1 MQASD
6 SMPFNRLCIVV
17 AVSVAVMGCSK
28 FLKTESENLTPFANQ
43 TITLVSN
50 LDYGLS
56 DDESLYLRKIEDYID
71 DEHAFE
77 RFDALERQAE
87 NQLKALVTYSIQ
99 MVTISEQNITEN
111 EKSNELADI
120 LIALGALVR
129 EDEVIE
135 NKNIDKERNQDILA
149 QVRAS
154 EDYLESLRI
163 LLPAINEFTEH
174 ALVVLD
180 ELELEKRKA
189 ASYIDEAIDKK
200 YGNAIEFE
208 HELRLVRNN
217 YYNSILALSR
227 YADTRDAKYIE
238 EVRQTGVLP
247 VVDALKGKKSLTS
260 KEIID
265 LHKIITRRMAM
276 VNENYKQLKPDY
288 DEYFLSHSELSKLV
302 ESKETGIKEERLTFI
317 IWSRAYQKMALGKT
331 NPAEWFD
338 ISETGGLLMGA
349 AGRAAGL

>member
-1 MQASD
+1 MT
-6 SMPFNRLCIVV
+6 FNRLCMVL
-17 AVSVAVMGCSK
+17 AVSVAVTGCSK
-28 FLKTESENLTPFANQ
+28 FLKSESENLTPFANQ
-43 TITLVSN
+43 TISLVSN

-135 NKNIDKERNQDILA
+135 DTKRDVERNKEILA

-189 ASYIDEAIDKK
+189 ARYIDEAIDKK
-200 YGNAIEFE
+200 YGKAIEFE

-217 YYNSILALSR
+217 YYNTILALSR
-227 YADTRDAKYIE
+227 YADTRDARYIE
-238 EVRQTGVLP
+238 EARQTGVLP
-247 VVDALKGKKSLTS
+247 VVDALKGKKSLTN

-265 LHKIITRRMAM
+265 LHKIITARMTM

-302 ESKETGIKEERLTFI
+302 ESKDAGIKEARLTFI
-317 IWSRAYQKMALGKT
+317 VWSRAYQKMALGKT

-338 ISETGGLLMGA
+338 ISESGGLLMGA
-349 AGRAAGL
+349 AGRAVGL

>member
-1 MQASD
+1 MITRISI
-6 SMPFNRLCIVV
+6 LL
-17 AVSVAVMGCSK
+17 AVIISLSGCTK

-43 TITLVSN
+43 TISLVSS

-56 DDESLYLRKIEDYID
+56 NDESLYLRKIEEYID
-71 DEHAFE
+71 DDHAFD
-77 RFDALERQAE
+77 RFDALEHQAE
-87 NQLKALVTYSIQ
+87 NQLKALLTYSIQ
-99 MVTISEQNITEN
+99 MVTISEQDISEN

-135 NKNIDKERNQDILA
+135 NKKIDKERNEKILE

-174 ALVVLD
+174 ALVILD

-200 YGNAIEFE
+200 YGKAIEFE
-208 HELRLVRNN
+208 HELRLVRNS
-217 YYNSILALSR
+217 YYDSILALSS
-227 YADTRDAKYIE
+227 YADTRDAKYLE
-238 EVRQTGVLP
+238 EARQAGVLP
-247 VVDALKGKKSLTS
+247 VVDALKGKKNLTNA
-260 KEIID
+260 EIIN
-265 LHKIITRRMAM
+265 LHKIITGRMAM

-288 DEYFLSHSELSKLV
+288 DEYFLSHSELAKLV
-302 ESKETGIKEERLTFI
+302 ESTEAGIKEARLTFI
-317 IWSRAYQKMALGKT
+317 VWSRAYQKMALGKT
-331 NPAEWFD
+331 DPAEWFD
-338 ISETGGLLMGA
+338 ISESGTLLMGA
-349 AGRAAGL
+349 AGRAVGL

>member
-1 MQASD
+1 MSF
-6 SMPFNRLCIVV
+6 SRLCIVL
-17 AVSVAVMGCSK
+17 AVSVAVTGCSK

-43 TITLVSN
+43 TISLVSS

-56 DDESLYLRKIEDYID
+56 DDESLYLRKIEEYID
-71 DEHAFE
+71 DEHAFD

-87 NQLKALVTYSIQ
+87 TQLKALLTYSIQ
-99 MVTISEQNITEN
+99 MVTISEQDISEN

-120 LIALGALVR
+120 LIALGALVK

-135 NKNIDKERNQDILA
+135 DKNINVERNQEILA

-163 LLPAINEFTEH
+163 LLPAINDFTQH

-189 ASYIDEAIDKK
+189 ASYIDEAIDRK
-200 YGNAIEFE
+200 YGKAIEFE

-238 EVRQTGVLP
+238 EARQAGVLP
-247 VVDALKGKKSLTS
+247 VVEVLKGKTSLTN
-260 KEIID
+260 KELVN
-265 LHKIITRRMAM
+265 LHKIITERMAM

-302 ESKETGIKEERLTFI
+302 ASKEAGIKEARLTFI
-317 IWSRAYQKMALGKT
+317 VWSRAYQKMALGKT